1 MRHVSTGEYPAP
13 NQNAAISPAPTAPS
27 KRENKAV
34 YLAIYKCGKD
44 DEPVFLIKKSKKQ
57 QVNETLQNALNLLK
71 LANPNT
77 EYRIGEYR
85 ATASEI
91 SDINGKLNS

>member
-1 MRHVSTGEYPAP
+1 
-13 NQNAAISPAPTAPS
+13 
-27 KRENKAV
+27 
-34 YLAIYKCGKD
+34 LAIYKCSKD

-57 QVNETLQNALNLLK
+57 QVNATLQNALNLLK
-71 LANPNT
+71 FANPDT
-77 EYRIGEYR
+77 EYRIGELR